1 MNGKRPSMIIMDDPI
16 GGSPEPASR
25 MEADYNKMKS
35 MVEDLRKQVFQ
46 LVQRNDV
53 LEKEIQSSV
62 RLLWAAAN
70 SQPDQT
76 LKIPRADL
84 ESIDPSCLLE
94 SGFDEITQET
104 FFKASRSN

>member
-1 MNGKRPSMIIMDDPI
+1 MNGKRADMIIMDDPI
-16 GGSPEPASR
+16 GESPKPVSQMEENYNR
-25 MEADYNKMKS
+25 MKT
-35 MVEDLRKQVFQ
+35 MVEDLRKQIFQ
-46 LVQRNDV
+46 LVQRNEI
-53 LEKEIQSSV
+53 LEKEVQSSV

-84 ESIDPSCLLE
+84 ECIDPSCLLE

-104 FFKASRSN
+104 FFKATRSQ

>member
-1 MNGKRPSMIIMDDPI
+1 MNGKRPTLIIMDDPI
-16 GGSPEPASR
+16 AESPKPVSQ
-25 MEADYNKMKS
+25 MEENYNRMKS
-35 MVEDLRKQVFQ
+35 MVEDLRNQLFQV
-46 LVQRNDV
+46 VQRNEV
-53 LEKEIQSSV
+53 LEKEVQSSV